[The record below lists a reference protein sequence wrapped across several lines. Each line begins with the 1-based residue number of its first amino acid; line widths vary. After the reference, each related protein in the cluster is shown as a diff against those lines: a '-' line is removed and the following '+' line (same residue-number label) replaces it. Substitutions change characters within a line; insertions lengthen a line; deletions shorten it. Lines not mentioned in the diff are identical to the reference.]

1 MYIFASIAKIQFECR
16 IVHKLN
22 VIQCRKCKKVFDFFA
37 LIEKKIQQESEHWT
51 IDKFLHHHQFCK
63 AQKSENYTSISMCI
77 VSRKKIRF
85 YVREKTRNVNE
96 LYLVQKFFFSELNL
110 LRCSESDHVWCC
122 STAWEKKNQA
132 NCSCRWIYLCK
143 LLIM

>member
-85 YVREKTRNVNE
+85 YVREKTSSK
-96 LYLVQKFFFSELNL
+96 LFSSLNWIYCVVLNL
-110 LRCSESDHVWCC
+110 IMCGVVRQRER
-122 STAWEKKNQA
+122 KKIRQIA
-132 NCSCRWIYLCK
+132 IVGGKICVIYE
-143 LLIM
+143 